1 MKTYEQLKE
10 ETQVLSEG
18 VATDFEAYITVA
30 YNGGLK
36 SSKNQGILKA
46 ANKSEEQYSQHKAA
60 AEKISSVLR
69 KKFGAKTQMIH
80 YGSGAGKMVDWWNG
94 KNTPKTDNYIGK
106 NRFSLKEAGGSQL
119 LSASRAEALST
130 FTAALKY
137 MESDSTEAQKLVNKV
152 KKTMTEVIVPKKT
165 TIGDLTKAVKDGK
178 SFRGAMKQLADKY
191 TNTTKAHKKL
201 TKDVNAFFNDNQE
214 FRKWFTYEAA
224 TGEMKFSP
232 EPIAAANWVLKFDT
246 SGEVHQLERLSMGN
260 SKPSKYV
267 VKLSEKVKYRIS
279 WKTPTSKGQKTY
291 SSFRG
296 DILKENY
303 TVYDMIQEEVDLF
316 EENILEEGLLDSVK
330 KKSSEFLAKVKAFFL
345 KLYNRIVSYMQSL
358 VDSGVKAILDFLE
371 IEPKSISVSGLE
383 Y

>member
-1 MKTYEQLKE
+1 
-10 ETQVLSEG
+10 
-18 VATDFEAYITVA
+18 
-30 YNGGLK
+30 
-36 SSKNQGILKA
+36 
-46 ANKSEEQYSQHKAA
+46 
-60 AEKISSVLR
+60 
-69 KKFGAKTQMIH
+69 
-80 YGSGAGKMVDWWNG
+80 
-94 KNTPKTDNYIGK
+94 
-106 NRFSLKEAGGSQL
+106 
-119 LSASRAEALST
+119 
-130 FTAALKY
+130 
-137 MESDSTEAQKLVNKV
+137 
-152 KKTMTEVIVPKKT
+152 MTEVIVPKKT

-246 SGEVHQLERLSMGN
+246 SGEVHQLERLSMGK
-260 SKPSKYV
+260 SQPSKYV
-267 VKLSEKVKYRIS
+267 VKLSEKVRYRIS